1 MNLAQTQS
9 VTIAPKITSARTLL
23 AQQEEAAP
31 AEPAADAPVE
41 TPAEEAPPA
50 EAAPADAAPAE
61 AAPAEAA
68 EAPAAEAPT
77 DAPPAEAAE
86 EPVVEEPPATEEV
99 VVEEPAVTEIADPA
113 ALPEVSAAAKV
124 IPATSATGVAVT
136 DAEVNERKA
145 TCVDKIT
152 PTFFAAPGD
161 TTSGVDQ
168 FNTFV
173 NTICPAL
180 DLKVPSK

>member
-23 AQQEEAAP
+23 AQQEEAQP
-31 AEPAADAPVE
+31 AAPAADAPAE
-41 TPAEEAPPA
+41 TPAGDAP
-50 EAAPADAAPAE
+50 PAE

-68 EAPAAEAPT
+68 AEPAAEAPA
-77 DAPPAEAAE
+77 DAPPAEAAA
-86 EPVVEEPPATEEV
+86 EPVVQEEAPAAEEV
-99 VVEEPAVTEIADPA
+99 VVADPAVTEIADPA
-113 ALPEVSAAAKV
+113 AIPEVSDAAKV

-136 DAEVNERKA
+136 EAEVNERKA
-145 TCVDKIT
+145 ACVEQIT
-152 PTFFAAPGD
+152 PTFFAVPGAG
-161 TTSGVDQ
+161 TSGVDQ

>member
-9 VTIAPKITSARTLL
+9 VTLAPKITSARTLL
-23 AQQEEAAP
+23 AQQEEAPP
-31 AEPAADAPVE
+31 AAPAADAPVE
-41 TPAEEAPPA
+41 TPAGDAPPA
-50 EAAPADAAPAE
+50 DAPPAE

-68 EAPAAEAPT
+68 EAPAAEAPAE
-77 DAPPAEAAE
+77 APPAEAAE
-86 EPVVEEPPATEEV
+86 EPVVEEPAPVTEEV
-99 VVEEPAVTEIADPA
+99 IVEEPAVTEIADPA